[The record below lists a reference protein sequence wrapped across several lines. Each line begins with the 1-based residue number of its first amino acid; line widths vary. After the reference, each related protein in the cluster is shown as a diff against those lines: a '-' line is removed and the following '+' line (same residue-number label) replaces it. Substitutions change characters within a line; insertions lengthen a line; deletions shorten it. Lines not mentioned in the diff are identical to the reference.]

1 MKISRRQLRKLINE
15 TVNESSHDKGVTAAI
30 ADIEKQY
37 GKTDSGRKMAV
48 IDSSS
53 SNELSNA
60 WMQFVMK
67 NSAYQETLLHVW
79 DHLTNV
85 DIKKRD
91 NPEAILKTYLNDL
104 NNDMSIAQGITF
116 YGRKVS
122 DNESYPDGDQIKA
135 KIEAERVKRAQRAED
150 QKNAP
155 APPWKRPDYG
165 MGTRIDPD
173 TGEEI
178 AWTGKY
184 ERFN

>member
-1 MKISRRQLRKLINE
+1 MKITRRQLRKLINE
-15 TVNESSHDKGVTAAI
+15 TVNESSHNKGVTAAI

-79 DHLTNV
+79 DHLTNA

-91 NPEAILKTYLNDL
+91 KPEAVLETYLNDL
-104 NNDMSIAQGITF
+104 NNDMSIARGITF
-116 YGRKVS
+116 YGRKIKKEVT
-122 DNESYPDGDQIKA
+122 YPDSAQMKEKI
-135 KIEAERVKRAQRAED
+135 KIETAKRIEQR
-150 QKNAP
+150 KNAP
-155 APPWKRPDYG
+155 LKPWRRPKYG
-165 MGTRIDPD
+165 MGTRIDPI

-178 AWTGKY
+178 EWTGSD